1 MSISWK
7 SRGLLINKQWY
18 IVFAAL
24 IESDAEG
31 IGGSGFIEC
40 IREHINQGWHCQLT
54 EEQFLAVKEL
64 VYKYKLNIF
73 LEDRSNLVMITNC

>member
-7 SRGLLINKQWY
+7 SNLLRSSKELLINKHY
-18 IVFAAL
+18 CVGFAAL

-64 VYKYKLNIF
+64 VCKNKLNFVRKID
-73 LEDRSNLVMITNC
+73 LI